1 MLQPN
6 AGEAGRRVTEGIAE
20 CEQFSGGDPATSW
33 YCYVDL
39 NDVRALVAS
48 HKASVQVVDDR
59 DLRVAAEHL
68 YKAVQDMHRLLGM
81 HPDWSADVSTA
92 LDEVGDILWPD
103 PERRSR

>member
-1 MLQPN
+1 MCSQPN

-20 CEQFSGGDPATSW
+20 CERYTDDPATSW

-39 NDVRALVAS
+39 ADVRALVAS
-48 HKASVQVVDDR
+48 HESSVQVVDDR

-81 HPDWSADVSTA
+81 HPDWSADVGTA
-92 LDEVGDILWPD
+92 LDEVGDVLWPD
-103 PERRSR
+103 PELRSQ